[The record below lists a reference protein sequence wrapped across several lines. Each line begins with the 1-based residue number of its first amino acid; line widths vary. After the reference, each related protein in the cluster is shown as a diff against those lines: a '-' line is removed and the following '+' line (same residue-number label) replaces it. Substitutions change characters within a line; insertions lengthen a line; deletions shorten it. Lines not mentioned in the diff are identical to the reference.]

1 MQRRVERSKMLV
13 VVRSGRLTEG
23 ARLPFSMKQLR
34 PHSTQHPFPIS
45 PGYVRLGRRTTV
57 AINDKPVQQTHN
69 NTTFFYSRS
78 GSGRKKMD
86 DGCAAP
92 HDTWMRLCTMESVRL
107 LARLVHWGM
116 RALI

>member
-57 AINDKPVQQTHN
+57 AINVRD
-69 NTTFFYSRS
+69 
-78 GSGRKKMD
+78 
-86 DGCAAP
+86 P
-92 HDTWMRLCTMESVRL
+92 HST
-107 LARLVHWGM
+107 
-116 RALI
+116 